1 MPAEIGPTVATH
13 AEALHWSVEL
23 GREQV
28 GGYLLELDVRQNG
41 EVTHRTR
48 IADSAPVCSLNGWP
62 QPCNLFGNPRFWERR
77 QGVTRGENS
86 SNQVRRIPLLRQ
98 CSRRGK

>member
-1 MPAEIGPTVATH
+1 
-13 AEALHWSVEL
+13 
-23 GREQV
+23 
-28 GGYLLELDVRQNG
+28 
-41 EVTHRTR
+41 
-48 IADSAPVCSLNGWP
+48 LNGWP